1 MATIRDVARMA
12 NVSISTVSLAFS
24 APGRVSAETLE
35 RVQRAAAAAGY
46 AANPVAQS
54 LASGK
59 SRLIGLVVADISN
72 PFFGTVLKEVERCAL
87 AAGFLVIISDSG
99 GDPAQ
104 ERAILDHLSGQRV
117 AGIVLSP
124 CGDGEAYIHA
134 FDALK
139 MPVVM
144 FDHKLAGLDC
154 DFVGSDNRLASAMLT
169 EHLLQLGH
177 RRIGF
182 IAGTR
187 ELFTTRERVQGFI
200 DTMAASGVEVDR
212 TLITD
217 GQYDDERAYA
227 AAMRL
232 LTRPDR
238 PTAIIGSSNVM
249 AMATLQAI
257 GDLGVPCPER
267 ISLAGIDDVP
277 WIDVI
282 SPRLTRVVQD
292 ATELGRISA
301 TRLLERISGAIT
313 PKAAG
318 EDFVLTPR
326 FILGTSSAAPQR

>member
-1 MATIRDVARMA
+1 
-12 NVSISTVSLAFS
+12 
-24 APGRVSAETLE
+24 
-35 RVQRAAAAAGY
+35 
-46 AANPVAQS
+46 
-54 LASGK
+54 
-59 SRLIGLVVADISN
+59 
-72 PFFGTVLKEVERCAL
+72 
-87 AAGFLVIISDSG
+87 
-99 GDPAQ
+99 
-104 ERAILDHLSGQRV
+104 
-117 AGIVLSP
+117 
-124 CGDGEAYIHA
+124 
-134 FDALK
+134 
-139 MPVVM
+139 
-144 FDHKLAGLDC
+144 
-154 DFVGSDNRLASAMLT
+154 
-169 EHLLQLGH
+169 
-177 RRIGF
+177 
-182 IAGTR
+182 
-187 ELFTTRERVQGFI
+187 
-200 DTMAASGVEVDR
+200 MAASGVEVDK

-301 TRLLERISGAIT
+301 TRLLERIGGAIA